1 MAVLWDE
8 YVSKS
13 PLKDLV
19 KVLQVSDT
27 LKPQLEGVKTRL
39 DQKELELQRKA
50 DVFKRAKTRERRAK
64 LFKEMVSEVDRLKGF
79 KRLGTEIQETADE
92 ETRRIAEEEQE
103 EEEYAQRIARA
114 QELMRIGR
122 EGVGADE
129 SKEGDEDVD
138 G

>member
-103 EEEYAQRIARA
+103 EEYAQRIARA

-122 EGVGADE
+122 EGNDE
-129 SKEGDEDVD
+129 EEEEEVD

>member
-114 QELMRIGR
+114 QEIMRIGR
-122 EGVGADE
+122 EGNDE
-129 SKEGDEDVD
+129 EEEEEEEEVD